1 MVLAERFIPAWTAV
15 MIGLVEINEAVQN
28 VSEAISSVLDVDVII
43 SDAEFR
49 KVGDTKRHFNREVT
63 EIRDTYVIGHVLRTG
78 ETATIASKS
87 DSPQCMA
94 CNEQAECN
102 LKAMIC
108 VPIERDGARV
118 GAIGLIAITEAARTK
133 LLENR
138 INLVVFTRR
147 MADLIVS
154 KLIEQEA
161 AEKLTISKNRL
172 TRIIDSI
179 EEGIIATDAEGRIVH
194 TNAVIEEML
203 GARSED
209 LAGQLVETYFS
220 GAYVGALLNAGTAF
234 TNIEL
239 RIGDPSHSTHVLIS
253 GKPVGEKNAGS
264 ILALKKMDDVYKVI
278 NNLTTSPLATSFDE
292 IVGAS
297 PQIAQLK
304 RQALRVAVSSSNILI
319 TGESGTGKELLARAI
334 HHASPRAAK
343 PFVALNCAA
352 MPETLIES
360 ELFGFEEGAF
370 TGAARGGRPGKFQLA
385 HGGTIFL
392 DEIGDMP
399 LHLQPKLLRVLQE
412 KTVER
417 LGGHKSVAVD
427 VRVIA
432 ATNRN
437 LEQLVARGE
446 FREDL
451 YYRLSVIPLHIP
463 PLRSRVGDVRLLM
476 AHLLRQYGQKLG
488 KSIKGF
494 TGNAEE
500 ALIAWPWKGNVRELA
515 NAVEYAVNMEQTPYI
530 SFESLPVRIREGAAS
545 PAAAPALGVL
555 RSTETDAILR
565 ALAECGESLEGKK
578 RAAAMLGISLSTL
591 YRKIKELG

>member
-1 MVLAERFIPAWTAV
+1 M
-15 MIGLVEINEAVQN
+15 
-28 VSEAISSVLDVDVII
+28 
-43 SDAEFR
+43 
-49 KVGDTKRHFNREVT
+49 
-63 EIRDTYVIGHVLRTG
+63 
-78 ETATIASKS
+78 
-87 DSPQCMA
+87 
-94 CNEQAECN
+94 
-102 LKAMIC
+102 
-108 VPIERDGARV
+108 
-118 GAIGLIAITEAARTK
+118 
-133 LLENR
+133 
-138 INLVVFTRR
+138 
-147 MADLIVS
+147 
-154 KLIEQEA
+154 
-161 AEKLTISKNRL
+161 
-172 TRIIDSI
+172 
-179 EEGIIATDAEGRIVH
+179 
-194 TNAVIEEML
+194 
-203 GARSED
+203 
-209 LAGQLVETYFS
+209 
-220 GAYVGALLNAGTAF
+220 
-234 TNIEL
+234 
-239 RIGDPSHSTHVLIS
+239 
-253 GKPVGEKNAGS
+253 GEKNAGS

-352 MPETLIES
+352 MPETLI
-360 ELFGFEEGAF
+360 GFEEGAF

-555 RSTETDAILR
+555 RSTETDAIRR

>member
-1 MVLAERFIPAWTAV
+1 MV
-15 MIGLVEINEAVQN
+15 GLVDINEAVQN

-78 ETATIASKS
+78 ETATIASKA

-94 CNEQAECN
+94 CKEQAECN
-102 LKAMIC
+102 LRAMIC
-108 VPIERDGARV
+108 VPIEREGARV
-118 GAIGLIAITEAARTK
+118 GAIGLIAITDVARAK
-133 LLENR
+133 LLDNR
-138 INLVVFTRR
+138 DNLVVFTNR

-154 KLIEQEA
+154 KLIEQET

-179 EEGIIATDAEGRIVH
+179 EEGIVAVDAAGRIMH
-194 TNAVIEEML
+194 TNAVVEEVL
-203 GARSED
+203 GARSEE

-220 GAYVGALLNAGTAF
+220 GAYVGALLRDGTAF

-239 RIGDPSHSTHVLIS
+239 RIGDQSRSTHVLIS

-297 PQIAQLK
+297 PQIGQLK

-432 ATNRN
+432 ATNRD

-463 PLRSRVGDVRLLM
+463 PLRARVGDVRLLM
-476 AHLLRQYGQKLG
+476 THLLRQYGGKLG

-494 TGNAEE
+494 TGNAED
-500 ALIAWPWKGNVRELA
+500 ALLAWPWKGNVRELA

-530 SFESLPVRIREGAAS
+530 SFESLPVRIREGAMS
-545 PAAAPALGVL
+545 PAAMPAVGVL
-555 RSTETDAILR
+555 RSTETDAIRR
-565 ALAECGESLEGKK
+565 ALGECGESLEGKK
-578 RAAAMLGISLSTL
+578 RAAAMLGISLATL
-591 YRKIKELG
+591 YRKIKEM

>member
-1 MVLAERFIPAWTAV
+1 
-15 MIGLVEINEAVQN
+15 MIGLVDINEAVQN

-43 SDAEFR
+43 SDAAFR
-49 KVGDTKRHFNREVT
+49 KVGDTKRHFNKEVT

-78 ETATIASKS
+78 ETATIASKA

-94 CNEQAECN
+94 CKEQAECN

-108 VPIERDGARV
+108 VPIEREGARV

-133 LLENR
+133 LLENSS
-138 INLVVFTRR
+138 NLVVFTRR

-179 EEGIIATDAEGRIVH
+179 EEGIIAVDEGGRIMH
-194 TNAVIEEML
+194 TNAVIEEVL
-203 GARSED
+203 GARGED

-220 GAYVGALLNAGTAF
+220 GAYVGALLRDGTAF

-239 RIGDPSHSTHVLIS
+239 RIGDQSRSTHVLIS

-278 NNLTTSPLATSFDE
+278 NNLTSSPLATSFDE

-297 PQIAQLK
+297 PQIGQLK

-334 HHASPRAAK
+334 HHASPRDGK

-432 ATNRN
+432 ATNRV
-437 LEQLVARGE
+437 LEELVARGE

-463 PLRSRVGDVRLLM
+463 PLRSRVGDVRLLIT
-476 AHLLRQYGQKLG
+476 HLLRQYGGKLG

-500 ALIAWPWKGNVRELA
+500 ALLAWPWKGNVRELA
-515 NAVEYAVNMEQTPYI
+515 NAVEYAVNMEQTAYI
-530 SFESLPVRIREGAAS
+530 SFESLPVRIREGMAS
-545 PAAAPALGVL
+545 PAAGAVGVL
-555 RSTETDAILR
+555 RSTETDAIRR
-565 ALAECGESLEGKK
+565 ALGECGESLEGKK

-591 YRKIKELG
+591 YRKIKEM

>member
-1 MVLAERFIPAWTAV
+1 MCRHKARHGWQMV
-15 MIGLVEINEAVQN
+15 GLVDINEAVQN

-78 ETATIASKS
+78 ETATIASKA

-94 CNEQAECN
+94 CKEQAECN
-102 LKAMIC
+102 LRAMIC
-108 VPIERDGARV
+108 VPIEREGARV
-118 GAIGLIAITEAARTK
+118 GAIGLIAITDVARAK
-133 LLENR
+133 LLDNR
-138 INLVVFTRR
+138 DNLVVFTNR

-154 KLIEQEA
+154 KLIEQET

-179 EEGIIATDAEGRIVH
+179 EEGIVAVDAAGRIMH
-194 TNAVIEEML
+194 TNAVVEEVL
-203 GARSED
+203 GARSEE

-220 GAYVGALLNAGTAF
+220 GAYVGALLRDGTAF

-239 RIGDPSHSTHVLIS
+239 RIGDQSRSTHVLIS

-297 PQIAQLK
+297 PQIGQLK

-432 ATNRN
+432 ATNRD

-463 PLRSRVGDVRLLM
+463 PLRARVGDVRLLM
-476 AHLLRQYGQKLG
+476 THLLRQYGGKLG

-494 TGNAEE
+494 TGNAED
-500 ALIAWPWKGNVRELA
+500 ALLAWPWKGNVRELA

-530 SFESLPVRIREGAAS
+530 SFESLPVRIREGAMS
-545 PAAAPALGVL
+545 PAAMPAVGVL
-555 RSTETDAILR
+555 RSTETDAIRR
-565 ALAECGESLEGKK
+565 ALGECGESLEGKK
-578 RAAAMLGISLSTL
+578 RAAAMLGISLATL
-591 YRKIKELG
+591 YRKIKEM

>member
-1 MVLAERFIPAWTAV
+1 MV
-15 MIGLVEINEAVQN
+15 GLVDIHEAVQN

-49 KVGDTKRHFNREVT
+49 KVGDTKRHFNKEVT
-63 EIRDTYVIGHVLRTG
+63 EIRDTYVIGHVLSTG
-78 ETATIASKS
+78 ETATIASKA

-108 VPIERDGARV
+108 VPIEREGARV
-118 GAIGLIAITEAARTK
+118 GAIGLIAITDAARTK
-133 LLENR
+133 LLENSS
-138 INLVVFTRR
+138 NLIVFTRR

-179 EEGIIATDAEGRIVH
+179 EEGIIAVDAAGRIMH
-194 TNAVIEEML
+194 TNAVVEEVL
-203 GARSED
+203 GARGEE

-239 RIGDPSHSTHVLIS
+239 RIGDQSRSTHVLIS

-297 PQIAQLK
+297 PQIGQLK

-432 ATNRN
+432 ATNRD

-463 PLRSRVGDVRLLM
+463 PLRARVGDVRLLM
-476 AHLLRQYGQKLG
+476 THLLRQYGQKLG

-500 ALIAWPWKGNVRELA
+500 ALLAWPWKGNVRELA

-545 PAAAPALGVL
+545 PAAAGAVGVL
-555 RSTETDAILR
+555 RSTETEAIRR
-565 ALAECGESLEGKK
+565 ALGECGESLEGKK

-591 YRKIKELG
+591 YRKIKEMG

>member
-1 MVLAERFIPAWTAV
+1 
-15 MIGLVEINEAVQN
+15 
-28 VSEAISSVLDVDVII
+28 
-43 SDAEFR
+43 
-49 KVGDTKRHFNREVT
+49 
-63 EIRDTYVIGHVLRTG
+63 
-78 ETATIASKS
+78 
-87 DSPQCMA
+87 
-94 CNEQAECN
+94 
-102 LKAMIC
+102 
-108 VPIERDGARV
+108 
-118 GAIGLIAITEAARTK
+118 
-133 LLENR
+133 
-138 INLVVFTRR
+138 
-147 MADLIVS
+147 
-154 KLIEQEA
+154 
-161 AEKLTISKNRL
+161 
-172 TRIIDSI
+172 
-179 EEGIIATDAEGRIVH
+179 
-194 TNAVIEEML
+194 
-203 GARSED
+203 
-209 LAGQLVETYFS
+209 
-220 GAYVGALLNAGTAF
+220 
-234 TNIEL
+234 
-239 RIGDPSHSTHVLIS
+239 
-253 GKPVGEKNAGS
+253 
-264 ILALKKMDDVYKVI
+264 MDDVYKVI
-278 NNLTTSPLATSFDE
+278 NNLTTSPLATSFEE

-297 PQIAQLK
+297 PQIGQLK

-432 ATNRN
+432 ATNRD

-476 AHLLRQYGQKLG
+476 AHLLRQYGGKLG

-494 TGNAEE
+494 TGNAEA
-500 ALIAWPWKGNVRELA
+500 ALLAWPWKGNVRELA

-545 PAAAPALGVL
+545 PTPAPAVGVL
-555 RSTETDAILR
+555 RSTETEAIRR
-565 ALAECGESLEGKK
+565 ALGECGESLEGKK
-578 RAAAMLGISLSTL
+578 RAAAMLGISLATL
-591 YRKIKELG
+591 YRKIKEMG